1 METLKIKRKI
11 ESTQLQIDELK
22 NWLGKEVD
30 IIIREKI
37 SEPESSKGSAA
48 GLLSDYKNKDLIKT
62 EKNGWANAVSD
73 KHGNR

>member
-62 EKNGWANAVSD
+62 EKNGWANAVRD